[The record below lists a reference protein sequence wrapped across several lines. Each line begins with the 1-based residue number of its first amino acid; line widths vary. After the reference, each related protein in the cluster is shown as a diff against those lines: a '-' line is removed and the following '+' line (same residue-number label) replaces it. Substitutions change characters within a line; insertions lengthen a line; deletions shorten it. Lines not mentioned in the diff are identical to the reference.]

1 MTKTI
6 RSFSTTPSPSSDES
20 LSELLDPDDDDDDEE
35 EEDEEEFD
43 EDEYDDEDDDTR
55 VRLLR
60 SLLDGVDWGCGWEGL
75 DVTVD
80 AGSCLYT
87 ITSSPSSID

>member
-6 RSFSTTPSPSSDES
+6 RSFSTTPSSLSDES
-20 LSELLDPDDDDDDEE
+20 LSELLDPDDDDDEE
-35 EEDEEEFD
+35 EEEEFD
-43 EDEYDDEDDDTR
+43 EDEYDDDDDNTR

-60 SLLDGVDWGCGWEGL
+60 ILLDGVDWGCGWEGL

-80 AGSCLYT
+80 AGTCLYT